1 MDRLMVLPG
10 DGIGPEI
17 MDVTVKILDQ
27 IISKKNLKLE
37 YEFGLMGGCS
47 IDKYGIPLT
56 DPVLEACRQSKALLL
71 GAVGGPKWASTDPAK
86 PRPEDGLLKL
96 RKELGL
102 YANLRPIKVYD
113 PLISASTIKE
123 HVIKGV
129 DILFLRELTG
139 DVYFGKKERLIKDGI
154 VTAYDTMIYR
164 DFEIERAARMAF
176 KIAGSR
182 SKKVTSI
189 EKSNVVESSRLWREI
204 TIKVHKDYP
213 DIELIHMYV
222 DNAAMQLLRNPR
234 QFDVIVIS
242 NMFGDILSDEAAMIT
257 GSIGLIPSASLRD
270 DFFGLYEPIHGSAP
284 DIAGRGKANPLGT
297 ILSMAMM
304 FKYSFRQEKI
314 AAMIEEAV
322 NAVLEKGLRTSDIYD
337 PGESGSSLVDTKEMG
352 AAVIAEIRI

>member
-17 MDVTVKILDQ
+17 MDVTVKILDN

-37 YEFGLMGGCS
+37 YEFGILGGCS

-56 DPVLEACRQSKALLL
+56 DSVLDKCRQSKAVLL

-86 PRPEDGLLKL
+86 PRPEDALLKL

-113 PLISASTIKE
+113 PLVSASTIKE
-123 HVIKGV
+123 HVIRGV

-139 DVYFGKKERLIKDGI
+139 DVYFGKKERLIKDGV

-176 KIAGSR
+176 EIAGSR
-182 SKKVTSI
+182 SKKVTSV

-284 DIAGRGKANPLGT
+284 DIAGQGKANPLGT
-297 ILSMAMM
+297 ILSMALM
-304 FKYSFRQEKI
+304 FKYSFGQEEI
-314 AAMIEEAV
+314 AAMVEKAV
-322 NAVLEKGLRTSDIYD
+322 NAVLEKGLRTADIYD
-337 PGESGSSLVDTKEMG
+337 PESGGSRLVNTKEMG
-352 AAVIAEIRI
+352 EAVIAEIRI

>member
-1 MDRLMVLPG
+1 MVLPG

-17 MDVTVKILDQ
+17 MDVTVKVLDH

-37 YEFGLMGGCS
+37 YEFGIVGGCS

-56 DPVLEACRQSKALLL
+56 DSVLDKCRQSKAVLL

-86 PRPEDGLLKL
+86 PRPEDALLKL

-113 PLISASTIKE
+113 PLVSASTIKE

-139 DVYFGKKERLIKDGI
+139 DVYFGKKERLVKDGV

-176 KIAGSR
+176 EIAGSR
-182 SKKVTSI
+182 SKKVTSV

-270 DFFGLYEPIHGSAP
+270 DFFGLFEPIHGSAP
-284 DIAGRGKANPLGT
+284 DIAGLGKANPLGT
-297 ILSMAMM
+297 ILSMALM
-304 FKYSFRQEKI
+304 FKYSFRQEEI
-314 AAMIEEAV
+314 ASMVEKAV
-322 NAVLEKGLRTSDIYD
+322 NAVLEKGLRTPDIYD
-337 PGESGSSLVDTKEMG
+337 PAAGGLRLVNTKEMG
-352 AAVIAEIRI
+352 EAVITETGI

>member
-1 MDRLMVLPG
+1 MVLPG

-17 MDVTVKILDQ
+17 MDVTVKVLDH

-37 YEFGLMGGCS
+37 YEFGIVGGCS

-56 DPVLEACRQSKALLL
+56 DSVLDKCKQSKAVLL

-86 PRPEDGLLKL
+86 PRPEDALLKL

-113 PLISASTIKE
+113 PLVSASTIKE

-139 DVYFGKKERLIKDGI
+139 DVYFGKKERLVKDGV

-176 KIAGSR
+176 EIAGSR
-182 SKKVTSI
+182 SKKVTSV

-270 DFFGLYEPIHGSAP
+270 DFFGLFEPIHGSAP
-284 DIAGRGKANPLGT
+284 DIAGLGKANPLGT
-297 ILSMAMM
+297 ILSMALM
-304 FKYSFRQEKI
+304 FKYSFRQEEI
-314 AAMIEEAV
+314 ASMVEKAV
-322 NAVLEKGLRTSDIYD
+322 NAVLEKGLRTPDIYD
-337 PGESGSSLVDTKEMG
+337 PAAGGLRLVNTKEMG
-352 AAVIAEIRI
+352 EAVITETGI